1 MSQQLLLIV
10 GGESDPNTQR
20 IVDQAHLRG
29 IRYFFWNTDN
39 QGANQIAWDFQSP
52 RLDLGDTTIHPTA
65 VYLRYNVFEADPPT
79 PDSPDCDTL
88 TTEALRQQSIAAF
101 EMIQS
106 YVLAWPQ
113 IKILNRKSM
122 TDANNKCHNLRLAIE
137 LGFQIPQTMVMGD
150 LTPLARMP
158 SPETHA
164 MKPLGGGA
172 HTVSVGD
179 VYQDIEK
186 LAQLGPMFVQ
196 EKLAGENLRVFSIGG
211 TPFCFHLQTQSLD
224 YRDDAMVSVVQVDV
238 PEILKEPTK
247 AMAERIG
254 FDYCALDFRCRQGMH
269 EPVFLEIN
277 SFPMFV
283 RFDDAGQNCLADTVL
298 DFLCH

>member
-1 MSQQLLLIV
+1 MSQPLLLIV

-29 IRYFFWNTDN
+29 VPYFFWDTDVS
-39 QGANQIAWDFQSP
+39 GANQIAWDFQSP

-65 VYLRYNVFEADPPT
+65 VYLRYNVFENDSQT
-79 PDSPDCDTL
+79 PECS
-88 TTEALRQQSIAAF
+88 RNQSIAAF

-113 IKILNRKSM
+113 IKILNRTSM

-137 LGFQIPQTMVMGD
+137 LGFQIPETVVMGD
-150 LTPLARMP
+150 LTPLVRMP
-158 SPETHA
+158 DPETRA

-179 VYQDIEK
+179 VCQDLEK
-186 LAQLGPMFVQ
+186 LSHYGPMFVQ
-196 EKLAGENLRVFSIGG
+196 EKLEGENLRVFSIGG
-211 TPFCFHLQTQSLD
+211 HAFCFHLQTQSLD
-224 YRDDAMVSVVQVDV
+224 YRDDAAVSVVQVDV
-238 PEILKEPTK
+238 PKILKSPTL
-247 AMAERIG
+247 AMAQRIG
-254 FDYCALDFRCRQGMH
+254 FDYCALDFRCRQGMND
-269 EPVFLEIN
+269 PVFLEVN

-283 RFDDAGQNCLADTVL
+283 RFDDAGQNCLADAVL
-298 DFLCH
+298 DFLCS